1 LESKFSAALLK
12 YGSYLE
18 KNIKKI
24 YLSKMVKSKAF
35 FKDLFNCIDNFT
47 KLKILDISFNVLSN
61 DSSKAL

>member
-1 LESKFSAALLK
+1 LEGKFNATLLK

-24 YLSKMVKSKAF
+24 YLSKMFKSSAC
-35 FKDLFNCIDNFT
+35 FKDLFNSIDSFT
-47 KLKILDISFNVLSN
+47 KLMILDVSFNVLSN